1 MDDSVFTESETNAG
15 EADADE
21 ASGVDFGSQVHDFA
35 KAYVLSESV
44 SPSNPHEERIQ
55 ALLDGLDVELHA
67 EEDAILPLEI
77 DGQRVSITGIVD
89 LVHITPDRVE
99 IIDYKTDRS
108 RRAQDEYR
116 KQLSVYYHV
125 LASAY
130 PDREVTTSLFYSAS
144 GELVSI
150 EPLSVG
156 ELKEM
161 VQELSET
168 P

>member
-35 KAYVLSESV
+35 EAYVLGEAV
-44 SPSNPHEERIQ
+44 SPSNPHEERIKS
-55 ALLDGLDVELHA
+55 LLDGLDGEVYA

-99 IIDYKTDRS
+99 IIDYKTDGS
-108 RRAQDEYR
+108 RHAQDEYR

-125 LASAY
+125 LTSEY
-130 PDREVTTSLFYSAS
+130 PDREVTASLFYSQS
-144 GELVSI
+144 GERVFI
-150 EPLSVG
+150 EPLTQAVLR
-156 ELKEM
+156 EL
-161 VQELSET
+161 VATAQ
-168 P
+168 